1 MSNWKRKKIGE
12 ILNFKRGY
20 DLPSSSRT
28 EGKIPIISS
37 AGISDYH
44 NEFKK
49 KGEGIVTG
57 RYGTLGEIF
66 YINGKY
72 WPLNTTL
79 YVTDFKGNYPKFIY
93 YFLKTLKLERFN
105 GAAAVPGLDRKV
117 LHKVEV
123 LFNDDVKIQKKIASI
138 LSSYDE
144 LIENN
149 EQRISLLEEMAEE
162 IYKEWFVRLRFPGYE
177 NTKIVDGLPEG
188 FLKSTLPDYID
199 FLEGPGLLS
208 SQYRDEGI
216 RYLNIRVMGKNDLDL
231 KKAGFIDK
239 DDTLRRY
246 SHFLLKEN
254 DHIVSSSGTIG
265 RVVSIRESHL
275 PLCLNTSIIRF
286 RPKTD
291 NIGKWQLKHYLK
303 SNLFQGQIESFAI
316 GAAQANFGP
325 THLKITKVMVPT
337 LQVGINY
344 EKIVSPLE
352 EEIKILLEKNL
363 ILQETRDLLLPRLI
377 SGKLSVEHLV
387 EKEELMMVAEGR
399 EQYN

>member
-1 MSNWKRKKIGE
+1 MSYWKRKKIGE

-20 DLPSSSRT
+20 DLPSSSRA
-28 EGKIPIISS
+28 EGEIPIISS

-44 NEFKK
+44 NEYKK

-57 RYGTLGEIF
+57 RYGTLGEVF
-66 YINGKY
+66 YINGEY

-105 GAAAVPGLDRKV
+105 GAAAVPGLDRNV

-149 EQRISLLEEMAEE
+149 KQRISHLEEMAEE

-188 FLKSTLPDYID
+188 WEIVKIKELVLNKKSKYIEEEHSDLGIYDLSRMPRKSLEIPSFGKHDELESSRIIFEENDILFGSIRSYFHKVSCANKKGITNVSVLVFRPRKDIYRSYSLLTFFSSHFINWSINFSNGTKMPTISWKEVQNYSINKPTDCLLKFFDEMVFPLIK
-199 FLEGPGLLS
+199 EIHLLS
-208 SQYRDEGI
+208 D
-216 RYLNIRVMGKNDLDL
+216 KNQ
-231 KKAGFIDK
+231 
-239 DDTLRRY
+239 
-246 SHFLLKEN
+246 LL
-254 DHIVSSSGTIG
+254 H
-265 RVVSIRESHL
+265 
-275 PLCLNTSIIRF
+275 
-286 RPKTD
+286 
-291 NIGKWQLKHYLK
+291 
-303 SNLFQGQIESFAI
+303 
-316 GAAQANFGP
+316 
-325 THLKITKVMVPT
+325 
-337 LQVGINY
+337 
-344 EKIVSPLE
+344 
-352 EEIKILLEKNL
+352 
-363 ILQETRDLLLPRLI
+363 ETRDLLLPRLI

-387 EKEELMMVAEGR
+387 EKEELMMVAEGS
-399 EQYN
+399 NITKFK